1 MNKDFFQDTGIQV
14 LHSLRDISQDKG
26 GVPIAVI
33 RLVEAIA
40 DYDQTIQIRL
50 GASPG
55 CLPILSK
62 TQIKSNLKWN
72 PLSENL
78 SQSFKHFLHDFKD
91 GTSVDTSCS
100 LVHDHGIWLPNNHA
114 IAVESR
120 RLGIPRIVTPHG
132 MLENW
137 ALNYKAWKKR
147 IAWHFFQYSDLKT
160 TQVLHATSNAEALN
174 LRKLFPDLPIVM
186 IPLGVDR
193 LPTITKKGSH
203 QSQKT
208 VLFIGRIH
216 PVKGLSNLIEAWSH
230 LNSKSW
236 QLIIAGNDERN
247 YQGFL
252 EKKAKQLGVI
262 DTINLMGYVDRE
274 AKWKLYQEADVFVL
288 PSFTENFGIV
298 IAEALASGTPAIA
311 TKGTPWSDLVTYR
324 CGWWIDSG
332 VMPLVEALREAME
345 SEQIQRTEMGYRG
358 RQLVESKYTWER
370 TAEQMIEVYEWIL
383 YRQQKPTSMLD

>member
-1 MNKDFFQDTGIQV
+1 MSKDFFQDTGIQL
-14 LHSLRDISQDKG
+14 LHSLRDISHDKG

-40 DYDQTIQIRL
+40 DYDETIQIRL

-55 CLPILSK
+55 CLPLLSK
-62 TQIKSNLKWN
+62 TKIKSNLKWN
-72 PLSENL
+72 PLSENS
-78 SQSFKHFLHDFKD
+78 SQSFKQFLHEVKD
-91 GTSVDTSCS
+91 GTSVDTSCC

-147 IAWHFFQYSDLKT
+147 IAWHFFQHSDLKT
-160 TQVLHATSNAEALN
+160 VQVLHATSNAEALN

-193 LPTITKKGSH
+193 LPTITKKVSH
-203 QSQKT
+203 QSKKT

-230 LNSKSW
+230 LNYKYW

-247 YQGFL
+247 HQFFL

-262 DTINLMGYVDRE
+262 DTITFMGYVDGE
-274 AKWKLYQEADVFVL
+274 AKWKLYQEADIFVL

-345 SEQIQRTEMGYRG
+345 SEQVQRTEMGYRG

-370 TAEQMIEVYEWIL
+370 TAEQMIEVYEWML
-383 YRQQKPTSMLD
+383 ERQQKPTSMLD